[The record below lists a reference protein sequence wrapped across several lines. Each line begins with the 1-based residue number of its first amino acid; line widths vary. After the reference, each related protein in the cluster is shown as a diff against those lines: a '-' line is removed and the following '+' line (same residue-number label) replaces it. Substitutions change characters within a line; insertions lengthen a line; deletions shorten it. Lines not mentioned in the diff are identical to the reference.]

1 MFDDRVDAGKRLALS
16 LVKFQKE
23 DCVLVAI
30 PRGGVILAEVIARE
44 LKFPLELVLVRKIG
58 HPYNREYAVCAVSKS
73 GLRCTEEEK
82 NRLDQ
87 NWLKK
92 EVEREKQEIERRE
105 KLYLRGRKDLSVKGK
120 TVILVD
126 DGVATGLTYL
136 MAIEELRSKNP
147 HKIIA
152 ALPMMP
158 AEFEEKLK
166 GVVEEIVCLNIDK
179 DYRGAVGAYYR
190 NFPQVTDEEVIRAI
204 ALERSGEMS
213 RI

>member
-1 MFDDRVDAGKRLALS
+1 MFEDRVDAGKRLASS

-23 DCVLVAI
+23 DGVLVAI
-30 PRGGVILAEVIARE
+30 PRGGVILAEIISRE

-73 GLRCTEEEK
+73 GVRCEEK
-82 NRLDQ
+82 EKSQLNQD
-87 NWLKK
+87 WLRK
-92 EVEREKQEIERRE
+92 EMEKERRE
-105 KLYLRGRKDLSVKGK
+105 IKGRESLYLRGRNSFDIKGK

-136 MAIEELRSKNP
+136 MAVEELRSKNP

-152 ALPMMP
+152 ALPVMP
-158 AEFEEKLK
+158 AEFEEKLGK
-166 GVVEEIVCLNIDK
+166 VVDEIVCLNIDK

-190 NFPQVTDEEVIRAI
+190 NFPQVTDEEVVRVMAI
-204 ALERSGEMS
+204 ES
-213 RI
+213 R